1 MCHMWGSESREVLSH
16 TPTPCCLDHT
26 GDLKRTSPHPAPNS
40 WDHPG
45 PSTCSL
51 HHPVLSMRSE
61 CGWPSCGAWPPCW
74 RPLHLLMWVLMWPV
88 QNILMCFSCS
98 LSPHALSVLSFTHP
112 SVCLRISSAEW
123 ALWAAWHARAWACP
137 LRNAYNIGVFLTAP
151 NTAVSFAVFP
161 PHQFQTKSLLD
172 TKNNE
177 VSLKPDLEPKSMCP
191 SMSGTSGAHQLMPNR
206 FQNLQLGQRCH
217 HCSCPSL
224 SSWLLF
230 PNLELFSFHHIHS
243 LGPFTAWIVLGW
255 SQLLGEVID
264 KEYEKYISFSSWQRG
279 SRAHLA
285 TNYPAQP
292 YLPFLSSNCDS
303 TWIVPHF
310 ITWCRLSQLRD
321 PGQ

>member
-1 MCHMWGSESREVLSH
+1 MMPEIGLPDDVIVICPQTAIIAGSLLGLLAGHLQCICLSRQVIHKCLLSGSKCVICGGSESREVLSH

-26 GDLKRTSPHPAPNS
+26 GDLKRTRPHPAPNS

-51 HHPVLSMRSE
+51 HHPVLSMGSE
-61 CGWPSCGAWPPCW
+61 CGWPSCVWPPCW

-123 ALWAAWHARAWACP
+123 ALWAAWHAKAWACP
-137 LRNAYNIGVFLTAP
+137 LRNAYNIGVFLTVP

-172 TKNNE
+172 TKNYE

-230 PNLELFSFHHIHS
+230 PNLELFSFHHIHIATP
-243 LGPFTAWIVLGW
+243 L
-255 SQLLGEVID
+255 
-264 KEYEKYISFSSWQRG
+264 
-279 SRAHLA
+279 AHL
-285 TNYPAQP
+285 QP
-292 YLPFLSSNCDS
+292 GLYLVGLSS
-303 TWIVPHF
+303 
-310 ITWCRLSQLRD
+310 
-321 PGQ
+321 